1 MQEFLKKDEA
11 FVKKNWAT
19 MLGIGSA
26 LKVVASM
33 SRHVLSLEW
42 NLTSFSFKIQLIN
55 HIFSDGNWGSKLN
68 RIIKR
73 IFYSCVSC
81 QTLIKENPR
90 K

>member
-11 FVKKNWAT
+11 FIKKNWAT

-42 NLTSFSFKIQLIN
+42 HLTSFSFKIQLIN
-55 HIFSDGNWGSKLN
+55 HIFSDGNWGKKLN
-68 RIIKR
+68 RII
-73 IFYSCVSC
+73 
-81 QTLIKENPR
+81 
-90 K
+90 